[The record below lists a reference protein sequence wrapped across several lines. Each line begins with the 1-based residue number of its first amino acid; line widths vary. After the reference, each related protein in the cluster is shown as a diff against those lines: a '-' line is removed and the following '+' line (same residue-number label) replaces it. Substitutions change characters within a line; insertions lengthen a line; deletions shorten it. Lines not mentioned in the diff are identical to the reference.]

1 MTESNKANFPK
12 NIPLNKYS
20 IHDLKNAIDTR
31 LIEYLETKKFKE
43 IHTYSNLKII
53 LGLFCLICTI
63 GAYLNGLPF
72 NDAYWLIFAC
82 VVLYF
87 IASGLYWYLEKRVI
101 KSVFYTGKNIE
112 ILPKLKYFR
121 MSSEIEDFSQFY
133 TFWLS
138 KKETNDE
145 INEAK
150 EKRCFSEFF
159 DDRGYC
165 IRSKVNAFADE
176 IIERLK
182 GNKKSN

>member
-1 MTESNKANFPK
+1 MSESDKTNLPK

-31 LIEYLETKKFKE
+31 LVEYFETKNFKE

-53 LGLFCLICTI
+53 IGLFCLICTI

-87 IASGLYWYLEKRVI
+87 IAYSLYFYLEKRVI
-101 KSVFYTGKNIE
+101 KSVIYTGKNIE

-121 MSSEIEDFSQFY
+121 LSSEIENFSQDY
-133 TFWLS
+133 TYWIS
-138 KKETNDE
+138 KCETKEDKDE
-145 INEAK
+145 SK
-150 EKRCFSEFF
+150 EKKSFSEFF
-159 DDRGYC
+159 DERGYC
-165 IRSKVNAFADE
+165 IRSKVNAFGDE

-182 GNKKSN
+182 GNKKNN